1 MHPRIVYIANGC
13 LVYLLFSPAISLARV
28 RNSLPESDT
37 IPVGIIIT
45 ATKPR
50 IHEKTLISCDE
61 KAMVSCT

>member
-1 MHPRIVYIANGC
+1 LDN
-13 LVYLLFSPAISLARV
+13 LLFSPVVSLARV
-28 RNSLPESDT
+28 RNSHLESDI
-37 IPVGIIIT
+37 IPIRIIIT